1 MGTRQPRDTGAQ
13 LAAVQQLMRL
23 LVATYA
29 HEMDSLAGELGLTRT
44 QAILLGTA
52 TQPGS
57 IRELAQRMGCDPS
70 NLTGVVQRLRERDLI
85 AVEPDPDDLRA
96 KRISLT
102 TAGVDTVNHLNEV
115 TSRLPTA
122 INTATPTQLTT
133 FEKLLRRVLDQ

>member
-29 HEMDSLAGELGLTRT
+29 HEMDSLASELGLTRT

-70 NLTGVVQRLRERDLI
+70 NLTGVVQRLRERDLV

-102 TAGVDTVNHLNEV
+102 TTGVDTVNHLNEG
-115 TSRLPTA
+115 TARLLTA
-122 INTATPTQLTT
+122 ISTATPTQLTT
-133 FEKLLRRVLDQ
+133 LEKLLRRVLNQ

>member
-1 MGTRQPRDTGAQ
+1 MGTKQPQDTGAQ

-29 HEMDSLAGELGLTRT
+29 HEMDSLASELGLTRT

-57 IRELAQRMGCDPS
+57 IRKLAQRMGCDPS

-102 TAGVDTVNHLNEV
+102 TAGVDTVNHLNEG
-115 TSRLPTA
+115 TSRLLTA
-122 INTATPTQLTT
+122 ISTATPTQLTT
-133 FEKLLRRVLDQ
+133 LERLLRRVLNQ

>member
-1 MGTRQPRDTGAQ
+1 
-13 LAAVQQLMRL
+13 
-23 LVATYA
+23 
-29 HEMDSLAGELGLTRT
+29 MDSVGGELGLTRT

-52 TQPGS
+52 TEPGS

-102 TAGVDTVNHLNEV
+102 PAGVDTVKHLDQG
-115 TSRLPTA
+115 TARLLTA
-122 INTATPTQLTT
+122 LSTATPTQLTT
-133 FEKLLRRVLDQ
+133 FEKLLRRVLGQ